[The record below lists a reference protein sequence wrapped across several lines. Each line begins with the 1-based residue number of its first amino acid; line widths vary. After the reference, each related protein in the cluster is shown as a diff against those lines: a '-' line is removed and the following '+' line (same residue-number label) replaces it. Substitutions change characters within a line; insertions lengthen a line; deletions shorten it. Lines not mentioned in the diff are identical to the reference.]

1 MGKWWNDDMSN
12 HEEIKAVLK
21 DLFDKA
27 KEQGDSYIKTHWKNT
42 DDTVDM
48 RIGAG
53 YWEDFNEF
61 YCWIYGDVLRDYWSK
76 DVSEDEILKW
86 IESWRVES
94 LED

>member
-1 MGKWWNDDMSN
+1 MSN

-27 KEQGDSYIKTHWKNT
+27 MEQGGSYIKTHWKDT

-61 YCWIYGDVLRDYWSK
+61 YCWIYGDVLRDHWLQ
-76 DVSEDEILKW
+76 DDISEDEVL
-86 IESWRVES
+86 ELVDSWRVES
-94 LED
+94 I